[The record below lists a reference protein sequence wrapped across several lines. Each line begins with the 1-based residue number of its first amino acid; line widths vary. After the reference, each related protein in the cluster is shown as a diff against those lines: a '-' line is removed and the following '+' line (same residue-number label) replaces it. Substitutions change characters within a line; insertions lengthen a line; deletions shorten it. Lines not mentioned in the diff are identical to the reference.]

1 MKVTI
6 IIKRIFLIQTI
17 QINMIFKIS
26 NKFNKMYNLCQNNL
40 KLIIRIKNKHKIF
53 RDLIL

>member
-6 IIKRIFLIQTI
+6 IIRRIFLIHTI

-26 NKFNKMYNLCQNNL
+26 NKINKMYNLCQNNL
-40 KLIIRIKNKHKIF
+40 KLINKNKRKIY